1 MSANEVVIF
10 TGDSKRVNKVDFY
23 QEHTEAQ
30 RRFARCGNGVSSALA
45 GSLIEVS

>member
-23 QEHTEAQ
+23 QEHTEAR